1 MLKSRLF
8 VSFGICKNFMLY
20 FVRNICDSINRKTQA
35 EENKMGKE
43 VFGMR
48 MKNMLKCAGILGVLV
63 LCTACGTGQQTEKTA
78 DKAENRE
85 QTNYIRCEGVTAV
98 VTQDS
103 TLTNCVTLY
112 ENDTAETGKVAYEN
126 ADDQK
131 VKTGDNVLFLH
142 EDSQNPDMVHVMI
155 SNGDNSNV
163 YGYIAKENVSKNAE
177 NTQSVKDIDTWHR

>member
-20 FVRNICDSINRKTQA
+20 FVRIICDSINRKTQA
-35 EENKMGKE
+35 EENRIGKE

-63 LCTACGTGQQTEKTA
+63 LCTACGGQQVVTEKATG
-78 DKAENRE
+78 ENVE
-85 QTNYIRCEGVTAV
+85 QANYIRCEGVTAV
-98 VTQDS
+98 ATQDS
-103 TLTNCVTLY
+103 TLTNCVTLH
-112 ENDTAETGKVAYEN
+112 ENDTAETGKVVYEN

-131 VKTGDNVLFLH
+131 VKAGDNVLFLH

-155 SNGDNSNV
+155 SNGDNSNI
-163 YGYIAKENVSKNAE
+163 YGYIAKENVNKNAE